1 MGLSPKLYKNHLSGV
16 GFAPTIQHHRAAVT
30 EGYVVG
36 PQEGCSQGRFD
47 EAKRR
52 VSGGDRLL
60 PPLVVSDDDCEEA
73 LRFTGIVASEIL
85 ATHPRTL
92 MMYEHLN
99 MIKPKR
105 TATNRRRY
113 SQRDLMKLQSIQ
125 TLTRKHGVNLAG
137 VRYILALL
145 KQLQVAGLKAPD
157 ALKELDVTL
166 LDV

>member
-1 MGLSPKLYKNHLSGV
+1 MKRKDDAVAATLPIPSQRDSSIHLDKPIYTLS
-16 GFAPTIQHHRAAVT
+16 
-30 EGYVVG
+30 
-36 PQEGCSQGRFD
+36 
-47 EAKRR
+47 
-52 VSGGDRLL
+52 
-60 PPLVVSDDDCEEA
+60 
-73 LRFTGIVASEIL
+73 VASEIL

-113 SQRDLMKLQSIQ
+113 SQRDLMKLQAIQ

-157 ALKELDVTL
+157 ALKDLDVSQ

>member
-1 MGLSPKLYKNHLSGV
+1 MNKRDDASAAATVAVPARDNAIHLDKPIYTLS
-16 GFAPTIQHHRAAVT
+16 
-30 EGYVVG
+30 
-36 PQEGCSQGRFD
+36 
-47 EAKRR
+47 
-52 VSGGDRLL
+52 
-60 PPLVVSDDDCEEA
+60 
-73 LRFTGIVASEIL
+73 VASEIL

-113 SQRDLMKLQSIQ
+113 SQRDLMKLQAIQ

-145 KQLQVAGLKAPD
+145 KQLQVAGLKSPD
-157 ALKELDVTL
+157 ALKDLDVSL

>member
-1 MGLSPKLYKNHLSGV
+1 MKRKEDVS
-16 GFAPTIQHHRAAVT
+16 AAVMASPRDT
-30 EGYVVG
+30 SIHLDKPIYTL
-36 PQEGCSQGRFD
+36 S
-47 EAKRR
+47 
-52 VSGGDRLL
+52 
-60 PPLVVSDDDCEEA
+60 
-73 LRFTGIVASEIL
+73 VASEIL

-105 TATNRRRY
+105 TTTNRRRY

-145 KQLQVAGLKAPD
+145 KQLQVAGLRAPE

>member
-1 MGLSPKLYKNHLSGV
+1 MKAKQREL
-16 GFAPTIQHHRAAVT
+16 ATA
-30 EGYVVG
+30 
-36 PQEGCSQGRFD
+36 
-47 EAKRR
+47 EAKPIAA
-52 VSGGDRLL
+52 GDGSSIHLDKPIYTL
-60 PPLVVSDDDCEEA
+60 S
-73 LRFTGIVASEIL
+73 VASEIL
-85 ATHPRTL
+85 ETHPRTL

-113 SQRDLMKLQSIQ
+113 SQRDLMKLQAIQ

-145 KQLQVAGLKAPD
+145 KQIQNAGLKPPD
-157 ALKELDVTL
+157 ALRDLDVTQ

>member
-1 MGLSPKLYKNHLSGV
+1 MNRKDDGS
-16 GFAPTIQHHRAAVT
+16 AAAAVAAPAVR
-30 EGYVVG
+30 EN
-36 PQEGCSQGRFD
+36 
-47 EAKRR
+47 
-52 VSGGDRLL
+52 
-60 PPLVVSDDDCEEA
+60 
-73 LRFTGIVASEIL
+73 GIHLDKPIYTLSVASEIL

-113 SQRDLMKLQSIQ
+113 SQRDLMKLQAIQ

-145 KQLQVAGLKAPD
+145 KQLQVAGLKSPD
-157 ALKELDVTL
+157 GLKDLDVTL